1 MITNITIGKHGRLG
15 NQLYQYASAF
25 NLAKKLDTEL
35 WIPQESENYN
45 TLGRYNPVIKTND
58 QYSNDLFRLFKLKF
72 GQKKPLSVIQ
82 KEIRH
87 YYNENNVVK
96 YYPKF
101 WNLKDNTCLHGYF
114 QAKEYVDEYG
124 SELIN
129 ELQFQDY
136 FLDYGF
142 KIIDNL
148 KQQYNRIVSLHIRR
162 GDGLMDNFAFNA
174 NLTIDGYY
182 KKIISEN
189 VKDDDIIIVFSDD
202 IDWCKNILKGD
213 NFIFIDNRNSE
224 LSHLKD
230 ITLMSMCDLNIM
242 AVSTYSWWACWL
254 NPLNKEKKVFMPNKW
269 WGWSLSSN
277 SEEIYRYDKWKR
289 YNNE

>member
-1 MITNITIGKHGRLG
+1 MITNINIGRYGRLG

-25 NLAKKLDTEL
+25 SLAKKLETEL

-45 TLGRYNPVIKTND
+45 TVGRYNPVINSND
-58 QYSNDLFRLFKLKF
+58 SYSNDLFRLFKLKF
-72 GQKKPLSVIQ
+72 GQKKPLNDIQ

-87 YYNENNVVK
+87 FYNENNVVK
-96 YYPKF
+96 YYPEF
-101 WNLKDNTCLHGYF
+101 WNLKDNTSLHGYF
-114 QAKEYVDEYG
+114 QAKEYVDEYQ
-124 SELIN
+124 SELRN
-129 ELQFQDY
+129 ELEFQDY
-136 FLDYGF
+136 FFDYGI
-142 KIIDNL
+142 KIIDKLN
-148 KQQYNRIVSLHIRR
+148 QQYNRIVSLHIRR

-189 VKDDDIIIVFSDD
+189 VKENDVIIVFSDD

-213 NFIFIDNRNSE
+213 NIIFIDNRNSE

-230 ITLMSMCDLNIM
+230 FALMSMCDLNIM

-254 NPLNKEKKVFMPNKW
+254 NPLNKDKQVFMPNKW
-269 WGWSLSSN
+269 WGWSLSNN